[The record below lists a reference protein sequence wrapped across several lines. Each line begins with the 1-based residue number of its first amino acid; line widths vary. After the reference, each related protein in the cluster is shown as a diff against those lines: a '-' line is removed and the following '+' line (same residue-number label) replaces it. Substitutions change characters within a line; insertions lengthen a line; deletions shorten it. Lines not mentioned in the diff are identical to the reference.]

1 MKATIRRNRETQRL
15 ELFFYNSNP
24 RRVWLECFDRNEGHS
39 EVSIE
44 YMRKCEPVDVASL
57 EAREL
62 RDDWERIGP
71 DRWPVDI
78 VQRLQIKVTP

>member
-1 MKATIRRNRETQRL
+1 MKATIRRNRETGRP

-24 RRVWLECFDRNEGHS
+24 RGMWLECFDRNEGHS

-44 YMRKCEPVDVASL
+44 YMRKCAPVDLASL

-62 RDDWERIGP
+62 REHWERIGP
-71 DRWPVDI
+71 DRWPVDL
-78 VQRLQIKVTP
+78 VQRLPRKVTQ